1 MDDKFNCYFTFF
13 SEAGDLSQPNSL
25 GNCMDLQGLQSI
37 SFNFVPYFINNNQLY
52 MKKGDKQ
59 FNVIDIQAIK
69 NNDQQNFIHEVKLVQ
84 QNVNCQSINV
94 FQQANKFF
102 LFCDFLDAKGYR
114 YIYLFQDTTLDN
126 VLASNNIETKNCQG
140 RFLSPSFNYAYSCD
154 ILIYKGKKID
164 TLGFNRPI
172 MVDEEFDLFILN
184 RPNLSDQV
192 LCKLDINQI
201 QLTCKQ
207 QIKFLY
213 QTFFSQVVQSN
224 NMNLIIYTDYYTFIF
239 LNVDTFTP
247 LITSPKMQKT
257 YISNLSHAV
266 LLYNTIIL
274 QDDNLLLKFK
284 YNPGSMEVELK
295 YLQSDF
301 LSVDNYNIY
310 SSGVQPNMLYYS
322 QFQKGNLFVQYKY
335 ICNIFNINQ
344 VIPLCT
350 DYCAQCGSTNYEVC
364 QKCQNGYYLQINNTC
379 ALTCPAFAKQDSIN
393 FKCQCSSNQ
402 IKVNN
407 ECQCNDQYYLNG
419 DQCFPCPSN
428 CQKCSD
434 QHTCENCLPLFYL
447 FPDLTC
453 GYCDTKNG
461 YFINEEYCLVCDK
474 QCKTCYGASQDQCS
488 SCYEGYGLNK
498 NTCQQTY
505 LVYEANIFTE
515 SRIIQIKELSE
526 TSSSTVVASTFV
538 MSLLQNIGSNSSF
551 GILVSGLTIQNLVYL
566 YLFNANIPKPIYSAL
581 QTLSGKLPSQQLL
594 FLNPFSKL
602 IDEKKL
608 QYQNANLCEQS
619 NISEYVQS
627 IENLSLT
634 FLISLQIV
642 QLISPFYML
651 LTVSIQIYDSVRK
664 KMKEK
669 CSQQQE
675 QELDLIMNSLQIN
688 SSINIELTYKK
699 MEIVDIFKKNKK
711 QTENNQ
717 HESEIK
723 NN

>member
-1 MDDKFNCYFTFF
+1 MRQYLLKIIFFAACYFQKIIQCQVVQQIKYARVIDEINAIISMDDKFNCYFTFF

-84 QNVNCQSINV
+84 QN
-94 FQQANKFF
+94 ANKFF

-322 QFQKGNLFVQYKY
+322 QFQKQNHLNQLFFGL
-335 ICNIFNINQ
+335 NILPI
-344 VIPLCT
+344 
-350 DYCAQCGSTNYEVC
+350 
-364 QKCQNGYYLQINNTC
+364 QN
-379 ALTCPAFAKQDSIN
+379 S
-393 FKCQCSSNQ
+393 
-402 IKVNN
+402 
-407 ECQCNDQYYLNG
+407 
-419 DQCFPCPSN
+419 
-428 CQKCSD
+428 
-434 QHTCENCLPLFYL
+434 
-447 FPDLTC
+447 
-453 GYCDTKNG
+453 
-461 YFINEEYCLVCDK
+461 EEYCLVCDK